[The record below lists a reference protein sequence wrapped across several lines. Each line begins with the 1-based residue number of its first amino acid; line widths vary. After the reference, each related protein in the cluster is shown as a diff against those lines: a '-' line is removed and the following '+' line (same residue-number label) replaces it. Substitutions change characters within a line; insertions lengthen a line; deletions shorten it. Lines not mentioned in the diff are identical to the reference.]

1 MKKKIILIS
10 LILVMATLAIVNP
23 VHAENLGKINFT
35 AINNINSEPVE
46 NLEVLVY
53 QVSSQD
59 LDGNF
64 TFEIGFENCEVNIDD
79 LSEENLE
86 KLKNFAKENA
96 EPIFIKTT
104 NEKGKFTLEDLE
116 LGIYLFVQQ
125 NQTEAIVMQTMLI
138 TIPELTIENGL
149 KYDIAVKPKI
159 NEFAQGGEDIPI
171 EDKLPAT
178 GTSDWLV
185 PVLAITGLVIFGI
198 AWLKAYTTSKKK
210 VN

>member
-46 NLEVLVY
+46 SLEVLVY

-116 LGIYLFVQQ
+116 LGIYLFIQQ
-125 NQTEAIVMQTMLI
+125 NQTEAIC
-138 TIPELTIENGL
+138 
-149 KYDIAVKPKI
+149 AV
-159 NEFAQGGEDIPI
+159 N
-171 EDKLPAT
+171 L
-178 GTSDWLV
+178 L
-185 PVLAITGLVIFGI
+185 L
-198 AWLKAYTTSKKK
+198 
-210 VN
+210 